1 MLFMWQ
7 FRYNEICL
15 HGVIVAS
22 KFLFLGES
30 VRDVVDLKLSTKFM
44 APTNILG
51 KLFLSQL

>member
-1 MLFMWQ
+1 MWQ